1 MAIRVGMASLG
12 CPKNQVDGEV
22 LLSKLVE
29 AGYELTPNPEEAQV
43 IVVNTCGFIEDAK
56 QEAIDTILELSLL
69 KEEGCLQGLIVTGCL
84 SERYREQLEEAMPEV
99 DAVVG
104 IGQNANIVEI
114 VEQVLKE
121 SEKRGFYA
129 PKSHLPLNGN
139 RILINPPHY
148 AYIKISEGCNNRCTY
163 CAIPSIR
170 GEMRSR
176 NIEDIVAEAQ
186 TLAKGGVRE
195 LIVVAQDT
203 TRYGED
209 IYGKCELPRLLT
221 QLCKIEGIEWIRI
234 LYAYP
239 DRITDELLTVMAS
252 EEKIVNYLDLPI
264 QHCNGDVLK
273 SMNRPGNRQA
283 LEECIAN
290 IREKVPGI
298 VIRSTVMVGFP
309 GETEEQFEEL
319 CEFLAQVEIPRLG
332 CFVFSPEEG
341 TVAAELEGQI
351 PEEIG
356 RHRQEV
362 IMNQQFHITSR
373 FAEGLVGKTLTVLV
387 DEYDYEREQF
397 VGRTPFD
404 APDIDCNLYFTAPA
418 ATIGDFMQVEI
429 TGLEEFDYI
438 GKAVE

>member
-1 MAIRVGMASLG
+1 
-12 CPKNQVDGEV
+12 
-22 LLSKLVE
+22 
-29 AGYELTPNPEEAQV
+29 
-43 IVVNTCGFIEDAK
+43 
-56 QEAIDTILELSLL
+56 
-69 KEEGCLQGLIVTGCL
+69 
-84 SERYREQLEEAMPEV
+84 
-99 DAVVG
+99 
-104 IGQNANIVEI
+104 
-114 VEQVLKE
+114 
-121 SEKRGFYA
+121 
-129 PKSHLPLNGN
+129 
-139 RILINPPHY
+139 
-148 AYIKISEGCNNRCTY
+148 
-163 CAIPSIR
+163 
-170 GEMRSR
+170 
-176 NIEDIVAEAQ
+176 
-186 TLAKGGVRE
+186 
-195 LIVVAQDT
+195 
-203 TRYGED
+203 
-209 IYGKCELPRLLT
+209 
-221 QLCKIEGIEWIRI
+221 
-234 LYAYP
+234 
-239 DRITDELLTVMAS
+239 
-252 EEKIVNYLDLPI
+252 
-264 QHCNGDVLK
+264 
-273 SMNRPGNRQA
+273 
-283 LEECIAN
+283 
-290 IREKVPGI
+290 
-298 VIRSTVMVGFP
+298 MVGFP